1 MLARQVLGYGL
12 KFGAL
17 DILVNCAGDG
27 HQGRQR
33 ARLFRARLDFSFD
46 LNVKSMHHHQGLPAR
61 HAAKKRRVINI
72 FSVI

>member
-17 DILVNCAGDG
+17 DILVNCAGDE

-46 LNVKSMHHHQGLPAR
+46 LNVKSMHLTIKAFLPAMLQ
-61 HAAKKRRVINI
+61 KRGGSST
-72 FSVI
+72 FSQ